1 MTLRESAEFWDRE
14 VVQPQHSSW
23 LHEWWLREYA
33 NTLIGGDIPLWPVDW
48 FQRWLG
54 GRTFGRA
61 LTIGCGSGGLERDLV
76 RRNLVKRI
84 DAFDGS
90 VASLAI
96 AAKLAADEGLQSR
109 IRYFA
114 ADFNAPA
121 LPKGVYD
128 LVLFQESAHHVLR
141 LEKLFHAVLRALKPD
156 GLVYMDEYVGPS
168 RFEWS
173 EAMME
178 PYRRI
183 YETIDPALRAWP
195 KLDVPVMVADP
206 SEAVRSSEIEPQL
219 AVGFDT
225 VQRRPYGG
233 NLLSILYPALRSLPE
248 DLRNR
253 LIEEE
258 QRWLASGAPAFSLVL
273 VAKPKRGVRRLL
285 AHVRYWLMPK
295 LRRIAREMRKLLPPQ
310 KPL

>member
-1 MTLRESAEFWDRE
+1 MRQATEFWDGE

-33 NTLIGGDIPLWPVDW
+33 NTLIGGDIPLWPMDW

-61 LTIGCGSGGLERDLV
+61 LTIGCGTGALERDLV
-76 RRNLVKRI
+76 RRNLVERI

-90 VASLAI
+90 VTSLAM
-96 AAKLAADEGLQSR
+96 AARLAADEGLLSR

-121 LPKGVYD
+121 LPKRVYD
-128 LVLFQESAHHVLR
+128 LVLFQESAHHVSQ
-141 LEKLFHAVLRALKPD
+141 LEKLFDAVLCALKPD
-156 GLVYMDEYVGPS
+156 GLLYMDEYVGPS
-168 RFEWS
+168 RFEWN
-173 EAMME
+173 ETMME

-195 KLDVPVMVADP
+195 KIDVPVMVADP
-206 SEAVRSSEIEPQL
+206 SEAVRSSDIEPQL
-219 AVGFDT
+219 RVGFDV

-258 QRWLASGAPAFSLVL
+258 QRWLAAGAPSFSVVV
-273 VAKPKRGVRRLL
+273 VAKPKRG
-285 AHVRYWLMPK
+285 
-295 LRRIAREMRKLLPPQ
+295 LRRALARIRYRLTAPAPAR
-310 KPL
+310 

>member
-1 MTLRESAEFWDRE
+1 VILRDATEFWDRE

-23 LHEWWLREYA
+23 LHDWWLREYA
-33 NTLIGGDIPLWPVDW
+33 NTLIGGDIPLWPMDW
-48 FQRWLG
+48 FQRWLR

-61 LTIGCGSGGLERDLV
+61 LTIGCGTGGLERDLV
-76 RRNLVKRI
+76 RRDLVESI

-90 VASLAI
+90 VGSLAM
-96 AAKLAADEGLQSR
+96 AAKMAADEGLQSR
-109 IRYFA
+109 IHYFA

-141 LEKLFHAVLRALKPD
+141 LEKLFHAVLGALKPD

-183 YETIDPALRAWP
+183 YETVDPALRAWP
-195 KLDVPVMVADP
+195 KIDAPVMIDDP
-206 SEAVRSSEIEPQL
+206 SEAVRSSEIERQL
-219 AVGFDT
+219 GVGFET

-248 DLRNR
+248 DVRKSL
-253 LIEEE
+253 LDEE
-258 QRWLASGAPAFSLVL
+258 QRWLASGAPAFSVVL
-273 VAKPKRGVRRLL
+273 VAKPKRGLRRMM
-285 AHVRYWLMPK
+285 ARVHYWLVPK
-295 LRRIAREMRKLLPPQ
+295 LKGLGHGAKKLLER
-310 KPL
+310 

>member
-1 MTLRESAEFWDRE
+1 MRDATSFWDRE
-14 VVQPQHSSW
+14 VVRPQHASW

-33 NTLIGGDIPLWPVDW
+33 NTLIGGDMPLWPMDW

-61 LTIGCGSGGLERDLV
+61 LTIGCGTGALERDLV
-76 RRNLVKRI
+76 RRNLVQRI

-90 VASLAI
+90 ITSLAI
-96 AAKLAADEGLQSR
+96 ASTQARFEGMQSR

-121 LPKGVYD
+121 FPRETYD

-141 LEKLFHAVLRALKPD
+141 LEKLFRAVLHALKPD

-168 RFEWS
+168 RFEWND
-173 EAMME
+173 ALME
-178 PYRRI
+178 PIRRV
-183 YETIDPALRAWP
+183 YDALDPSLRAVP
-195 KLDVPVMVADP
+195 SLHPPVMIDDP

-225 VQRRPYGG
+225 VARRPYGG
-233 NLLSILYPALRSLPE
+233 NLLSVIYPALTSLP
-248 DLRNR
+248 DALRDE
-253 LIEEE
+253 LIAEE
-258 QRWLASGAPAFSLVL
+258 QRWLAAGAPTFSVVV
-273 VAKPKRGVRRLL
+273 VARPKRGWGRWLGD
-285 AHVRYWLMPK
+285 ANYWLMPK
-295 LRRIAREMRKLLPPQ
+295 LKRIGRVITR
-310 KPL
+310 

>member
-1 MTLRESAEFWDRE
+1 MREATSFWDRE

-33 NTLIGGDIPLWPVDW
+33 NTLIGGDMPLWPMDW

-54 GRTFGRA
+54 GRTFERA
-61 LTIGCGSGGLERDLV
+61 LTIGCGTGALERDLV
-76 RRNLVKRI
+76 RRNLVQRI

-90 VASLAI
+90 MTSLAI
-96 AAKLAADEGLQSR
+96 ASKQAIAEGFQSR

-121 LPKGVYD
+121 FPKATYD

-168 RFEWS
+168 RFEWND
-173 EAMME
+173 ALME

-183 YETIDPALRAWP
+183 YDALDPALRAVP
-195 KLDVPVMVADP
+195 KLDCPVMIDDP
-206 SEAVRSSEIEPQL
+206 SEAVRSSEIESL
-219 AVGFDT
+219 LRVGFDIAA
-225 VQRRPYGG
+225 RRPYGG
-233 NLLSILYPALRSLPE
+233 NLLSVIYPALRRLPD
-248 DLRNR
+248 DLRDE

-258 QRWLASGAPAFSLVL
+258 QRWLAGGAPTFSVII
-273 VAKPKRGVRRLL
+273 VARPKRGVRGALGG
-285 AHVRYWLMPK
+285 AAYWLVPK
-295 LRRIAREMRKLLPPQ
+295 WKRVWLHSSWIH
-310 KPL
+310 

>member
-1 MTLRESAEFWDRE
+1 MRDATSFWDRE

-33 NTLIGGDIPLWPVDW
+33 NTLIGGDMALWPMDW
-48 FQRWLG
+48 LERWLG
-54 GRTFGRA
+54 GRTFERA
-61 LTIGCGSGGLERDLV
+61 LTIGCGTGALERDLV
-76 RRNLVKRI
+76 RRNLVRTI

-90 VASLAI
+90 ITSLTIASKE
-96 AAKLAADEGLQSR
+96 AANEPR

-121 LPKGVYD
+121 LPKATYD

-156 GLVYMDEYVGPS
+156 GLVYLDEYVGPS
-168 RFEWS
+168 RFEWN
-173 EAMME
+173 EVMIE

-183 YETIDPALRAWP
+183 YDALDPALRAVP
-195 KLDVPVMVADP
+195 KLECPVMTADP

-219 AVGFDT
+219 AVGFDI
-225 VQRRPYGG
+225 VARRPYGG
-233 NLLSILYPALRSLPE
+233 NLLSVIYPALRALP
-248 DLRNR
+248 DALRDH

-258 QRWLASGAPAFSLVL
+258 QRWLAAGAPSFSAII
-273 VAKPKRGVRRLL
+273 VARPKRGVRRAL
-285 AHVRYWLMPK
+285 AHANYWLVPK
-295 LRRIAREMRKLLPPQ
+295 LKRIARAFHNGWIH
-310 KPL
+310 

>member
-1 MTLRESAEFWDRE
+1 MTLRESTEFWDRE

-23 LHEWWLREYA
+23 LQEWWLREYA
-33 NTLIGGDIPLWPVDW
+33 NTLIGGDIPLWPMDW
-48 FQRWLG
+48 FQRWLA

-76 RRNLVKRI
+76 RRNLVQRI

-90 VASLAI
+90 VASLAM
-96 AAKLAADEGLQSR
+96 ATKLAAEEGLQSR

-141 LEKLFHAVLRALKPD
+141 LEKLFHAVLQALKAD

-178 PYRRI
+178 PYRQI
-183 YETIDPALRAWP
+183 YTTIDPALRAWP
-195 KLDVPVMVADP
+195 RIDVPVMVADP

-219 AVGFDT
+219 GVGFDT

-253 LIEEE
+253 LIAEE
-258 QRWLASGAPAFSLVL
+258 QRWLAAGAPPFSVVL
-273 VAKPKRGVRRLL
+273 VARPKRGLRRLM
-285 AHVRYWLMPK
+285 AHARYWLMPK
-295 LRRIAREMRKLLPPQ
+295 LQRIGRSITDN
-310 KPL
+310 

>member
-1 MTLRESAEFWDRE
+1 MRDATSFWDRE

-33 NTLIGGDIPLWPVDW
+33 NTLIGGDMPLWPMDW

-54 GRTFGRA
+54 GRTFERA
-61 LTIGCGSGGLERDLV
+61 LTIGCGTGALERDLV
-76 RRNLVKRI
+76 RRNLVQRI

-90 VASLAI
+90 MTSLAI
-96 AAKLAADEGLQSR
+96 ASVQARYEGMQSR

-121 LPKGVYD
+121 LPKATYD

-168 RFEWS
+168 RFEWNDQL
-173 EAMME
+173 ME
-178 PYRRI
+178 PIRRV
-183 YETIDPALRAWP
+183 YDELDPSLRAVP
-195 KLDVPVMVADP
+195 FLHPPVMIDDP

-225 VQRRPYGG
+225 VARRPYGG
-233 NLLSILYPALRSLPE
+233 NLLSVIYPALTHLPD
-248 DLRNR
+248 DLREQ
-253 LIEEE
+253 LIAEE
-258 QRWLASGAPAFSLVL
+258 QRWLAAGAATFSVVL
-273 VAKPKRGVRRLL
+273 VARPKRGLQRLM
-285 AHVRYWLMPK
+285 ANANYWLVPK
-295 LRRIAREMRKLLPPQ
+295 LKRVVREISSHWGQTPM
-310 KPL
+310 

>member
-1 MTLRESAEFWDRE
+1 MTFRDATEFWDRE

-23 LHEWWLREYA
+23 LHDWWLREYA
-33 NTLIGGDIPLWPVDW
+33 NTLIGGDIPLWPMDW

-61 LTIGCGSGGLERDLV
+61 LIIGCGTGGLERDLV
-76 RRNLVKRI
+76 RRNLVQRI
-84 DAFDGS
+84 DALDGS
-90 VASLAI
+90 VTSLAI
-96 AAKLAADEGLQSR
+96 AARTAADEGLQSR

-121 LPKGVYD
+121 LAKGVYD

-141 LEKLFHAVLRALKPD
+141 LEKLFHAVLRALKPE
-156 GLVYMDEYVGPS
+156 GLVYLDEYVGPS

-183 YETIDPALRAWP
+183 YQTIDPALRAWP
-195 KLDVPVMVADP
+195 RIDVPVMVADP

-219 AVGFDT
+219 GVGFDT

-233 NLLSILYPALRSLPE
+233 NLVSILYPALRSLPE
-248 DLRNR
+248 ALRNR
-253 LIEEE
+253 LLDEE
-258 QRWLASGAPAFSLVL
+258 QRWLAAGAPTFSVVL
-273 VAKPKRGVRRLL
+273 VARPKRGLRRAA
-285 AHVRYWLMPK
+285 AHLHYWLMPK
-295 LRRIAREMRKLLPPQ
+295 LKRLGRDAKKLLRR
-310 KPL
+310 

>member
-1 MTLRESAEFWDRE
+1 MTLRESTEFWDRE

-23 LHEWWLREYA
+23 LQEWWLREYA
-33 NTLIGGDIPLWPVDW
+33 NTLIGGDIPLWPMDW
-48 FQRWLG
+48 FQRWLA

-61 LTIGCGSGGLERDLV
+61 LTIGCGTGGLERDLV
-76 RRNLVKRI
+76 RRNLVQRI

-90 VASLAI
+90 VGSLAI
-96 AAKLAADEGLQSR
+96 AAKLAKDEGLQSR
-109 IRYFA
+109 IQYFA

-121 LPKGVYD
+121 LPKGTYD

-141 LEKLFHAVLRALKPD
+141 LEKLFHAVLRALKVD

-168 RFEWS
+168 RFEWN

-183 YETIDPALRAWP
+183 YATIDPALRAWP
-195 KLDVPVMVADP
+195 QIDVPVMVADP
-206 SEAVRSSEIEPQL
+206 SEAVRSSDIEPQL

-233 NLLSILYPALRSLPE
+233 NLLSIVYPALHSLPE
-248 DLRNR
+248 ELRNR

-258 QRWLASGAPAFSLVL
+258 QRWLAAGAPAFSVVL
-273 VAKPKRGVRRLL
+273 VAKPKRGLRRLI
-285 AHVRYWLMPK
+285 AHARYWLMPK
-295 LRRIAREMRKLLPPQ
+295 LQRIAREVRKLT
-310 KPL
+310 

>member
-1 MTLRESAEFWDRE
+1 MRQATEFWDGE
-14 VVQPQHSSW
+14 AVQPQHSSW

-33 NTLIGGDIPLWPVDW
+33 NTLIGGDIPLWPMDW

-54 GRTFGRA
+54 GRTFRRA
-61 LTIGCGSGGLERDLV
+61 LTIGCGTGALERDLV
-76 RRNLVKRI
+76 RRNLVERI

-90 VASLAI
+90 VTSLTI
-96 AAKLAADEGLQSR
+96 AAKLARDEGLQSR

-114 ADFNAPA
+114 ADFNDPA
-121 LPKGVYD
+121 LPRQVYD
-128 LVLFQESAHHVLR
+128 LVLFQESAHHVLQ
-141 LEKLFHAVLRALKPD
+141 LERVFDAVLRALKPD

-195 KLDVPVMVADP
+195 KIDVPVMVADP
-206 SEAVRSSEIEPQL
+206 SEAVRSSDIEPQL
-219 AVGFDT
+219 RVGFDV

-248 DLRNR
+248 DLRHR

-258 QRWLASGAPAFSLVL
+258 QRWLAAGAPSFSVVL
-273 VAKPKRGVRRLL
+273 VARPKRG
-285 AHVRYWLMPK
+285 
-295 LRRIAREMRKLLPPQ
+295 LRRALARLRYRFTAPAPAR
-310 KPL
+310 